1 MKNKMIKG
9 LSAGVL
15 ALMLAACSSSS
26 AASTGK
32 YTAGT
37 YTGTGKG
44 NNGDVTVEVV
54 FTADAIKSVTVKDNS
69 ETAGI
74 SDPAIEQIPGEIVD
88 KQSLAVDT
96 VSGATH
102 TSDAIIEAVSDCVTQ
117 AGGDP
122 ASLK

>member
-74 SDPAIEQIPGEIVD
+74 SDPAIEQIPSEIVD
-88 KQSLAVDT
+88 QQSLAVDT

>member
-1 MKNKMIKG
+1 MIKG
-9 LSAGVL
+9 LSAGAL

-74 SDPAIEQIPGEIVD
+74 SDPAIEQIPSEIVD
-88 KQSLAVDT
+88 QQSLAVDT

>member
-54 FTADAIKSVTVKDNS
+54 FTADAITSVTVKDNS